1 MKHIKAIKSI
11 LEEYYPWHEARVE

>member
-11 LEEYYPWHEARVE
+11 LEEYYPWHEARV